1 MQMLTTKGD
10 VNNSEYKRELLLTKV
25 SDKFKGI
32 DYSKKLNIGG
42 LKGITLTRENV
53 TITKYKGREYI
64 GASGDIS
71 RRWYGEIYIPA
82 STIVSDNKIN
92 KEAMGE
98 GKIITN
104 ISRGKGV
111 LEEGYLMITFDN
123 IETTLETNESY
134 LNYEILRNTDGVQI
148 SPETPSVLVQE
159 KEGKEEIILPN
170 GEKIKNLPAEFK
182 NTDAPIIIY
191 DVSQKANN
199 DYETTGTH

>member
-10 VNNSEYKRELLLTKV
+10 INNSEYKRELLLTKI

-71 RRWYGEIYIPA
+71 RRWYGEIYIPS

-92 KEAMGE
+92 KLTMEE
-98 GKIITN
+98 GKRITN

-111 LEEGYLMITFDN
+111 LEEGYLMITFEN
-123 IETTLETNESY
+123 IETTLKTNESY
-134 LNYEILRNTDGVQI
+134 LNYKILRNSDGEKI

-159 KEGKEEIILPN
+159 KEGKEEITLPN
-170 GEKIKNLPAEFK
+170 GEKIKNLLATFK
-182 NTDAPIIIY
+182 DNEAPIIIY
-191 DVSQKANN
+191 DISLRANN
-199 DYETTGTH
+199 DYETSGTH